1 MLFVALVALV
11 ALVTQVAV
19 MLLYKEVATIAQLL
33 RREDVRLVTLTGPGG
48 TGRIRLA
55 LQVAAELSDL
65 FKEAYDEYS

>member
-1 MLFVALVALV
+1 
-11 ALVTQVAV
+11 